1 MKLRQVAIA
10 AETLNPAR
18 GQLFDLLG
26 ITDDFADPGVAE
38 FGLENSVMALGDNF
52 LEIVAPTQ
60 ANTSAGRLLAK
71 RKQTCGYM
79 VLIQVDNF
87 AQLHAQLE
95 KENMRTIWQVDRP
108 EVSACHVHPK
118 DIGGAIVSFDEM
130 SPPADWL
137 WAGPNWREQRA
148 SNVSTLLGC
157 ELQHPQ
163 PLELANRWAAVMAL
177 APVSSADKV
186 QLQFADGSFIDFVE
200 APLDRGITG
209 ITFACKEPE
218 TLATNAQELGLWC
231 DKRNGVFI
239 GDVAL
244 QFYPTTF

>member
-18 GQLFDLLG
+18 EQLFALLG
-26 ITDDFADPGVAE
+26 ITRDFADPGVAE

-71 RKQTCGYM
+71 REQTCGYM

-87 AQLHAQLE
+87 AQLSARLE
-95 KENMRTIWQVDRP
+95 AENMRTIWQVNRP

-118 DIGGAIVSFDEM
+118 DIGGAIVSFDKM
-130 SPPADWL
+130 SPAADWL

-148 SNVSTLLGC
+148 TSVSTLLGC

-163 PLELANRWAAVMAL
+163 PLELANRWAAAMDL
-177 APVSSADKV
+177 TPVPSDDKV
-186 QLQFADGSFIDFVE
+186 QLQFADGSFIDFAK
-200 APLDRGITG
+200 APVDRGITG
-209 ITFACKEPE
+209 ITFACDKPA
-218 TLATNAQELGLWC
+218 TLVKKARDLGLWC
-231 DKRNGVFI
+231 ETRKDVFL
-239 GDVAL
+239 GDVTL
-244 QFYPTTF
+244 TFVPTAI